1 MLMVGDIC
9 LKDSNVYRGECR
21 LCEMAQVFLDEL
33 MNKVASS
40 GSSMGP
46 SKLLVIS
53 NKQLAVMT
61 RWFRKKLSNEID
73 VNFGMSEK
81 NDVKM

>member
-9 LKDSNVYRGECR
+9 LKDSNVYRVECR
-21 LCEMAQVFLDEL
+21 LCEMAQVFPDEL
-33 MNKVASS
+33 MNKVTSW

-61 RWFRKKLSNEID
+61 NWFRKKLSNEID
-73 VNFGMSEK
+73 VNFGMLE
-81 NDVKM
+81 NNYVKM